1 MNIVMTKGLIN
12 IFELIS
18 RSELNEV
25 DDWDAPLARLTPHD
39 AGRYERSHISNVSAR
54 NDWNAFFA
62 TIQEAEE
69 IHPHINFSRISRRS

>member
-54 NDWNAFFA
+54 ND
-62 TIQEAEE
+62 
-69 IHPHINFSRISRRS
+69 